1 MIMDSL
7 LLIILAKVNRLD
19 LLSILYK
26 NILITLG
33 IYQETVEEGIE
44 INAPDAKLIGKE
56 IEKEKRKA
64 RKRSEQ

>member
-1 MIMDSL
+1 MDSL